1 MCQNHIFQVGNNV
14 KTLHTHK
21 KKNWLK
27 EENEPKGP

>member
-14 KTLHTHK
+14 KILHTK
-21 KKNWLK
+21 KHWLK